1 MKEKKLFIFLIFLFI
16 NIIPLFAL
24 THEELAKKILIN
36 NPSLIKYKNDI
47 SISNLDL
54 KDAKAKKQPTIDFLI
69 TSTYMSNPPVGKIV
83 VNPDDYLSGESGTS
97 GTLTPLSAIGLDGPL
112 TVYKGMENTQ
122 YNFKIVLTQP
132 LYTWNKINKSIEIYE
147 SLYTLKNKQANIKY
161 KQLINE
167 LEIRESTLYFIKEM
181 KENLLLQIQISNKLL
196 DIINQ
201 SFKNDFVLEIDL
213 LEAKIKAKEIDL
225 AIAELEKQE
234 KTQLTKIRELV
245 NDTIIKSDDIE
256 YIFDEKRLEEI
267 NNEKSEQLIKLAT
280 AASNDNIQLL
290 SILKNIKEKE
300 LSIAKNDIYWK
311 PDFALQVE
319 ASYSGPRFPLIE
331 RGYYTQNQAGINV
344 TLAIK
349 STIWDGGI
357 KLNEIKREKL
367 NNENINQDILISKNQ
382 ITQTIMEN
390 LAIIEYI
397 DQKIE
402 YQEQNSLIIEN
413 KIKNLNLEITQGYG
427 NKTDILY
434 KEIEYLNS
442 ELQIINQKLERS
454 ISYFTILYLIN

>member
-1 MKEKKLFIFLIFLFI
+1 MKKKKLYIFIILLFI

-24 THEELAKKILIN
+24 THEELANKILIN
-36 NPSLIKYKNDI
+36 NPSLVKYKNDI
-47 SISNLDL
+47 SISKLDL

-69 TSTYMSNPPVGKIV
+69 TSTYMSNPPVGKII
-83 VNPDDYLSGESGTS
+83 VNPEDYISGESGTS

-112 TVYKGMENTQ
+112 TVYKGMEDTQ

-132 LYTWNKINKSIEIYE
+132 LYTWGKINKSIEIYE

-161 KQLINE
+161 KQLLNE
-167 LEIRESTLYFIKEM
+167 LEIREASIYYIKEM
-181 KENLLLQIQISNKLL
+181 KENLLLQKEISNKLL

-201 SFKNDFVLEIDL
+201 SYKNDLVLEIDL
-213 LEAKIKAKEIDL
+213 LEAQIKTKEIDL
-225 AIAELEKQE
+225 GIAQLKKQE
-234 KTQLTKIRELV
+234 QTQLFKIRELV
-245 NDTIIKSDDIE
+245 NDTTIESDDIE
-256 YIFDEKRLEEI
+256 YIFNEENIEII
-267 NNEKSEQLIKLAT
+267 NTKNYKELIEIAT
-280 AASNDNIQLL
+280 ASSNENIQLL

-311 PDFALQVE
+311 PDFALQLE

-357 KLNEIKREKL
+357 KLNNIKREKL
-367 NNENINQDILISKNQ
+367 NSENINQDIIISKNQ
-382 ITQTIMEN
+382 ISQTIMEN
-390 LAIIEYI
+390 LSIIEYSN
-397 DQKIE
+397 QKIE
-402 YQEQNSLIIEN
+402 YQEQNSKIIEN
-413 KIKNLNLEITQGYG
+413 KINNLNFEINQGYG

-434 KEIEYLNS
+434 KEIEKLNS
-442 ELQIINQKLERS
+442 NFQIINQKLERC